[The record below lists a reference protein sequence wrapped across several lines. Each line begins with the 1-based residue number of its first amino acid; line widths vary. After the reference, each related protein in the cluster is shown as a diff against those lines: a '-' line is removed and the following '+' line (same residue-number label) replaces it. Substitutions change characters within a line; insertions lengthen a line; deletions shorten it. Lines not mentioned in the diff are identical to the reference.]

1 MVSTSIL
8 AVSTKRRNEPQS
20 LSDIAYQRI
29 KERIVSLELP
39 PASLLDEAQLAQEL
53 ELGLTPVRQA
63 LRKLE
68 MKNLVVILPR
78 RGTLV
83 ADLNLSDLQKIYEM
97 RTELEVL
104 AAQLAA
110 QRATSEQIE
119 ALRTLIQNSLDM
131 RTAGNN
137 RQLIALDREIH
148 LLIAEASQ
156 NEFLAETVEWLYNH
170 VQRLWNLTIE
180 QVTDLDKIVLEHQ
193 PLCEAIAAGHVEE
206 AGVHMRSHVQHFQET
221 YTKTL
226 TGLT

>member
-1 MVSTSIL
+1 MFSTSIL
-8 AVSTKRRNEPQS
+8 SASTKRRNEPQS
-20 LSDIAYQRI
+20 LSDIAYQKL

-39 PASLLDEAQLAQEL
+39 PASLLDESQLAEDL
-53 ELGLTPVRQA
+53 DVGLTPVRQA

-68 MKNLVVILPR
+68 MKNLVIILPR

-110 QRATSEQIE
+110 QRATSEQVE
-119 ALRTLIQNSLDM
+119 SLRILVQNSLDL

-180 QVTDLDKIVLEHQ
+180 QVSDLNKVMLEHQ
-193 PLCEAIAAGHVEE
+193 PLCEAIAAGHAEE
-206 AGVHMRSHVQHFQET
+206 AAAHMRAHVQHFQEI